1 MIAKVTQA
9 LTKSEAHVI
18 EDTLGVI
25 SLFFLLFLG
34 LTFSGAF

>member
-1 MIAKVTQA
+1 MIAFVTQA
-9 LTKSEAHVI
+9 LTKTESYVI

-34 LTFSGAF
+34 LTLSGAL